1 MHGAEL
7 RQALDK
13 IYREVFTSP
22 EQDIERVA
30 RKYFSDSYVQIT
42 DGVSICYPE
51 FLEHIR
57 HLKSIAKRIDV
68 QVVDAL
74 RDGDKIA
81 DRHIVKIVRNDD
93 DTSSIEVYLFG
104 ELASD
109 GRLISVTETT
119 RVIEGAESSKTL
131 AKEIR

>member
-1 MHGAEL
+1 VHGAEL